1 MRVKY
6 IRQIT
11 AKCFIVDEKV
21 NILSAL
27 GHNLVNHSV
36 FQCFLGGHPVVAVSI
51 GKDLVK
57 RLATVLRNDAKEF
70 LSVLFNLTCLD
81 ENVLC
86 LTFHSAK
93 RLVDHHS
100 GVWQGTALA
109 FGTCTKENAAHGGGH
124 TGTDGGHIRS
134 DNLHGVVYAQ
144 TIADAATWRIQV

>member
-57 RLATVLRNDAKEF
+57 RLAAMLRDDVEEF
-70 LSVLFNLTCLD
+70 LSALFNLTSLD

-144 TIADAATWRIQV
+144 TIADAATWSI